1 MIPASHDELPSEA
14 LEELFSSL
22 ASWISS
28 SALLLLM
35 LNASLRQPA
44 VGARV
49 AATLLSLE
57 NVRAQLDSLIVAAR
71 CNGFDAAE
79 PSGGVRLQ

>member
-1 MIPASHDELPSEA
+1 MIQASHDELPSEA
-14 LEELFSSL
+14 LEELFNSL
-22 ASWISS
+22 SSWISS

-44 VGARV
+44 VGNRV
-49 AATLLSLE
+49 AATLGSLE
-57 NVRAQLDSLIVAAR
+57 SIHAQLDSLIVAAR

-79 PSGGVRLQ
+79 RSGNARLQ